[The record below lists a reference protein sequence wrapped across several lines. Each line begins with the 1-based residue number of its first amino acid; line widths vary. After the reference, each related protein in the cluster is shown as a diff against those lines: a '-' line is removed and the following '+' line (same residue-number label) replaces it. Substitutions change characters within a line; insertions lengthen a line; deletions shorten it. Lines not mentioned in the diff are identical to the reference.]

1 LSEINV
7 PYIYNPKNMKKM
19 KKILTITALAFA
31 GQFVLAQDGANE
43 MKNFRFGLKV
53 TPSVNWYKPDGK
65 LITGDGAGV
74 KFGGGLILEFRLAKV
89 ASFQTGLQ
97 IDAEGGKVIYNNG
110 GVVANTSTMS
120 YYYNI
125 ADDKIQPYNSSD
137 TSASWVLGNT
147 HYQLNGRQYK
157 ATYVTLPIMLKLKT
171 KEIGTMTYFGQF
183 GFNASFRWKAN
194 ATDDLTVI
202 APSSG
207 AGQNATKSKVD
218 VTKDMAFFKGS
229 LAFGLGAE
237 MNLSGTTSLVFGL
250 NYNLGLTNS
259 VKSSSDYIERKTYD
273 GNLAVTYEKLP
284 QTLKSNA
291 VVLTVGV
298 LF

>member
-1 LSEINV
+1 M
-7 PYIYNPKNMKKM
+7 KNMKK
-19 KKILTITALAFA
+19 IITITALALTA
-31 GQFVLAQDGANE
+31 QLALAQENE
-43 MKNFRFGLKV
+43 LKNFRFGLKV

-65 LITGDGAGV
+65 LISGNGAGV
-74 KFGGGLILEFRLAKV
+74 KFGGGMILEFRLAKV

-97 IDAEGGKVIYNNG
+97 IDMEGGKVKYNNG
-110 GVVANTSTMS
+110 GTAANASTMS

-137 TSASWVLGNT
+137 TSAIYILANT
-147 HYQLNGRQYK
+147 HYQLNERQYK
-157 ATYVTLPIMLKLKT
+157 ATYITIPIMLKLKT

-183 GFNASFRWKAN
+183 GFNTSFRWKAN
-194 ATDDLTVI
+194 VTDKVTVL
-202 APSSG
+202 APSTG
-207 AGQNATKSKVD
+207 VGGNETKTKVD
-218 VTKDMAFFKGS
+218 MTKDMAFFKAS

-250 NYNLGLTNS
+250 NYNLGFTNA
-259 VKSSSDYIERKTYD
+259 VKNSSDYIEKKTY
-273 GNLAVTYEKLP
+273 GATLIPSYEKMP
-284 QTLKSNA
+284 QKLKSNA

>member
-1 LSEINV
+1 M
-7 PYIYNPKNMKKM
+7 KNM
-19 KKILTITALAFA
+19 KKILTITAFAFA
-31 GQFVLAQDGANE
+31 GTFAFAQSGENE
-43 MKNFRFGLKV
+43 LKNFRFGLKV

-65 LITGDGAGV
+65 LISGNGAGV

-97 IDAEGGKVIYNNG
+97 IDMEGGKVKYNNG
-110 GVVANTSTMS
+110 GTANNASTMS

-125 ADDKIQPYNSSD
+125 ADDAIQKYNSAPTDSSQAY
-137 TSASWVLGNT
+137 TFNQSNT
-147 HYQLNGRQYK
+147 HYQLNERQYK
-157 ATYVTLPIMLKLKT
+157 ATYITLPIMLKLKT

-183 GFNASFRWKAN
+183 GFNTSFRWKAN
-194 ATDDLTVI
+194 VTDKVSVI

-207 AGQNATKSKVD
+207 VGASPTKSKVD
-218 VTKDMAFFKGS
+218 MTKDMSFFKAS

-237 MNLSGTTSLVFGL
+237 MNLSGTTSLVFGV
-250 NYNLGLTNS
+250 NYNLGFTNA
-259 VKSSSDYIERKTYD
+259 VKNSSDYIEKKTN
-273 GNLAVTYEKLP
+273 GPTSGSSASYEKLP